1 MGVKRSHPGALR
13 DIIALNVRRI
23 RTEKG
28 LTQDAL
34 ADLCELDRTY
44 VGSIERGQR
53 NLTIDSLERLSNG
66 LGVEPW
72 QLVRRTIVER

>member
-1 MGVKRSHPGALR
+1 VKRSHPGALR

>member
-1 MGVKRSHPGALR
+1 MRVKRSHPGALR
-13 DIIALNVRRI
+13 DIIALNVRRV

-34 ADLCELDRTY
+34 ADLCQLDRTY

-72 QLVRRTIVER
+72 QLIRRTVVER

>member
-1 MGVKRSHPGALR
+1 M
-13 DIIALNVRRI
+13 RRI

>member
-44 VGSIERGQR
+44 VGSIERPR
-53 NLTIDSLERLSNG
+53 TCRLPTRGCALS
-66 LGVEPW
+66 
-72 QLVRRTIVER
+72 RRPPPGPAPRTARPRC